1 MTNFYD
7 YLIYSVIITLI
18 NLLLYNRM
26 LLFWHLT
33 NADKQLIA
41 GAVTAVSTPLLFICL
56 FYYFSL
62 PPTGHRKH
70 SG

>member
-1 MTNFYD
+1 
-7 YLIYSVIITLI
+7 
-18 NLLLYNRM
+18 M

-62 PPTGHRKH
+62 PPTGHRKR